1 MEETETCTPAE
12 RHLLDCLWRSGVEVM
27 YNNNHDLLYLRI
39 EGPATPELA
48 SLVKR
53 NRANG

>member
-12 RHLLDCLWRSGVEVM
+12 RRLLDCLWATHVEVV
-27 YNNNHDLLYLRI
+27 YNNNSDLLYLRM
-39 EGPATPELA
+39 EGARISELA

-53 NRANG
+53 DRAND